1 MSAEASPTK
10 ILVQG
15 VSKVFSEGSS
25 ANHRREVV
33 ALEAVHL
40 VVEDEEIVCIV
51 GPSGCGK
58 TTLLNLIAGFERV
71 SSGLVEVSGKPV
83 RGAGPE
89 RALVFQTPALFP
101 WLTALD
107 NVVFGARHCG
117 VRREKYLP
125 KAGELIRAVG
135 LSGFESHYPYQL
147 SGGMKQR
154 VQLARA
160 LMNNPEVLLM
170 DEPFGPLD
178 WQTRSEM
185 QELLLQ
191 VWAEYHPTIL
201 MVTHD
206 VEEAIFLSDR
216 VYVMTRR
223 PGRIKMETRVE
234 LPKPRKTEI
243 VTTSEFVRLKEQILQ
258 SIREEARPNEEV
270 IRAVE

>member
-1 MSAEASPTK
+1 MPDPLIAVRE
-10 ILVQG
+10 
-15 VSKVFSEGSS
+15 VSKVFGEES
-25 ANHRREVV
+25 AGEDGRQVV
-33 ALEAVHL
+33 ALDSVNL
-40 VVEDEEIVCIV
+40 VVEEEEIVCIV

-71 SSGLVEVSGKPV
+71 TSGEILINDRPV
-83 RGAGPE
+83 RSAGPD

-101 WLTALD
+101 WLDVLD
-107 NVVFGARHCG
+107 NVTFGARHRG
-117 VRREKYLP
+117 VSRKAYLP
-125 KAGELIRAVG
+125 KAHELIAAVG
-135 LSGFESHYPYQL
+135 LASFEEHYPYQL

-160 LMNNPEVLLM
+160 LLNNPEVLLM

-185 QELLLQ
+185 QELLLE

-206 VEEAIFLSDR
+206 VEEAIFVSDR

-223 PGRIKMETRVE
+223 PGRVKMETRVN
-234 LPKPRKTEI
+234 LAKPRGVEI
-243 VTTSEFVRLKEQILQ
+243 VTSSDFVELKQQVLV
-258 SIREEARPNEEV
+258 SIREEAMPQEEV
-270 IRAVE
+270 V